1 MRLYASENGSWSIIS
16 DDLDKFTIVN
26 VDDWSKEDFDLLSD
40 ASDSDKVRTANQI
53 RERLDQQGDTP
64 RTVWESL
71 DGKLEELYDL
81 ATELDSIE
89 IHALAVD
96 IREALGR

>member
-1 MRLYASENGSWSIIS
+1 MRIYATENGTWGTIS
-16 DDLDKFTIVN
+16 DDLSKFTIVN
-26 VDDWSKEDFDLLSD
+26 TDDWTKEDFDLMD
-40 ASDSDKVRTANQI
+40 EASDKVRTANKI

-89 IHALAVD
+89 IHALAID

>member
-1 MRLYASENGSWSIIS
+1 LIAPLRG
-16 DDLDKFTIVN
+16 KGPFTV
-26 VDDWSKEDFDLLSD
+26 F
-40 ASDSDKVRTANQI
+40 APTDSAFAK
-53 RERLDQQGDTP
+53 LP
-64 RTVWESL
+64 

-89 IHALAVD
+89 IHALAID